1 MGTCATVCPCVCFIL
16 VCVSVTHAII
26 QDIAEAIA
34 QLALAAPGREALL
47 RDAAMTEALQELCEH
62 GWTKEAQD
70 SAQSALVAISQSFSS
85 DAGGGTP
92 GSSGGG
98 GLIDAGQEKD
108 QAADDADD
116 HDDDAAALMSSQ
128 RLQQRHCMISYQWN
142 FQSVVKRIVKGLQ
155 ERGYRTWFE

>member
-1 MGTCATVCPCVCFIL
+1 MPLCATVYVL
-16 VCVSVTHAII
+16 SLGTCVSVTHAII

>member
-1 MGTCATVCPCVCFIL
+1 MYVLSLGT
-16 VCVSVTHAII
+16 CVSVTHAII

-92 GSSGGG
+92 GSSGSG

-116 HDDDAAALMSSQ
+116 DDDDAAALMSSQ

>member
-1 MGTCATVCPCVCFIL
+1 VYVLSLGT
-16 VCVSVTHAII
+16 CVSVTHAII

-85 DAGGGTP
+85 DAGGGGTP
-92 GSSGGG
+92 GSSGGGGGG

-108 QAADDADD
+108 QAADDADDD

>member
-1 MGTCATVCPCVCFIL
+1 MYVLSLGT
-16 VCVSVTHAII
+16 CVSVTHAII